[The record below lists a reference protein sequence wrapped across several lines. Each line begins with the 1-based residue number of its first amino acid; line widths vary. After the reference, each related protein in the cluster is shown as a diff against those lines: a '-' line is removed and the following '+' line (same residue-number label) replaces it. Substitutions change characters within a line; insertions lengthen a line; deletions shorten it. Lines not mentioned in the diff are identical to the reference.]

1 MRPPGRDEETTDA
14 LFLLERL
21 EPMTIGEPTAAG
33 EEPAGLL
40 RAVSPGARVE
50 TRIVG
55 PADGE

>member
-1 MRPPGRDEETTDA
+1 
-14 LFLLERL
+14 
-21 EPMTIGEPTAAG
+21 MTIGEPTAAG

-50 TRIVG
+50 TRIIG